1 MLDIRLSAT
10 QNGSV
15 TAASHHRRQPR
26 EISEEVRIRLAYPDD
41 RITLNRL
48 AELDSQ
54 RPLDGDALIADV
66 DGVAVAALSLHTGRA
81 VADPFAHTQAV
92 VDLLRVRASRG
103 APRPRARRVVGRH
116 RPATART

>member
-1 MLDIRLSAT
+1 MLDIMLSAT
-10 QNGSV
+10 HNCSV

-26 EISEEVRIRLAYPDD
+26 QISEEVRIRLAYPDD

-48 AELDSQ
+48 AEVDSQ
-54 RPLDGDALIADV
+54 RPLDGDALIAEV
-66 DGVAVAALSLHTGRA
+66 DGVAVAALSLHSGRV

-103 APRPRARRVVGRH
+103 ASRPRASRVLGRH
-116 RPATART
+116 RPATAGA